1 MSIYTCDHEF
11 SKMCIIFGSPPNRT
25 STHPIQDKSTLDFSL
40 LMEKASGENKTLEI
54 STLKES

>member
-1 MSIYTCDHEF
+1 MCDHEF